1 VAFVRVALVGC
12 GNIAARYAR
21 TIVAEPGLELVGA
34 TDVVAGRA
42 SELVREFGGTEYG
55 SLDALLAD
63 DGVDTVVNLTVPEAH
78 AEVSA
83 RILEAGKHVH
93 TEKPVAL
100 RYQEAQQLVELA
112 ARRGVRLSAAPAT
125 LLGDAQQTAWKLV
138 REGAIGRVRVAYAEA
153 NWGRIESW
161 HPTPQGL
168 YAAGPVV
175 DVGVYPLTILTAM
188 FGPARRVL
196 AYGTML
202 EPERVALDG
211 TPFRPQTPDFTV
223 ALVELATGVVVR
235 LTATFWVRPGRQ
247 RGIEFHGDTS
257 SLYLASWGEFDSRL
271 ELSADGEEFTPVPPV
286 REPYRGIGWSRA
298 LADLA
303 DAIATGRPHRASA
316 EHAAHVVELL
326 NAIARSMQ
334 DGAAVAVESD
344 FAAPAPMEWAA

>member
-196 AYGTML
+196 AYGTTL

>member
-1 VAFVRVALVGC
+1 VRVALVGC

-83 RILEAGKHVH
+83 RVLEAGKHVH

-100 RYQEAQQLVELA
+100 RYEEAQKLVELA

-138 REGAIGRVRVAYAEA
+138 RDGAIGRVRVAYAEA

-196 AYGTML
+196 AYGTTI
-202 EPERVALDG
+202 EPERVTLDG

-223 ALVELATGVVVR
+223 ALVELATGVAVR

-326 NAIARSMQ
+326 NAIARSTEE
-334 DGAAVAVESD
+334 GAAVAVESG